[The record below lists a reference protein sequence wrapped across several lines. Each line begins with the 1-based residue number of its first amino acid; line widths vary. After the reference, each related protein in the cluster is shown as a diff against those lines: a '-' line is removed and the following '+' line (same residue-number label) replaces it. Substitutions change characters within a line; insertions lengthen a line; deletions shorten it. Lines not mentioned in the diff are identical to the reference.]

1 MRRRFGDRKDG
12 YRLRKADP
20 FFRIIPYL
28 MKDRSGAQVFFKD
41 RIYLEETDK
50 LIRQLRLEGHK
61 VGFLHI
67 VIASMVRTMSQRP
80 KINRFIAGRKTY
92 ARKDISF
99 SIAIKKDM
107 SDDTEETT
115 IKIIFEP
122 TDTIYEVIEKIN
134 LEINKNKN
142 LDSVNNTDKAAKLFS
157 ILPGFLLNLSLNFI
171 RFLDFYGKLPKFL
184 SDLSPFHSSVF
195 VTDLG
200 SLGIKG
206 AYHHLYDLGTNTI
219 FIAFGTKTKEQF
231 IDKDNNVTIRKSMDI
246 RVVADERV
254 VDGFY
259 FAKSIKLAKRIMS
272 NPRQLL
278 LPPEEVIIDNEI

>member
-28 MKDRSGAQVFFKD
+28 MKDRSGSQVFFKD

-50 LIRQLRLEGHK
+50 LIRQLRSEGYK

-80 KINRFIAGRKTY
+80 KINRFVAGRKTY

-99 SIAIKKDM
+99 SITIKKDM

-115 IKIIFEP
+115 IKIIFDP
-122 TDTIYEVIEKIN
+122 RDTIYDVIEKIN
-134 LEINKNKN
+134 VEVEKNKN
-142 LDSVNNTDKAAKLFS
+142 LDSKNNTDRAAKLFT
-157 ILPGFLLNLSLNFI
+157 ILPGFLLNWSLNFV
-171 RFLDFYGKLPKFL
+171 RFLDNYGKLPRFL
-184 SDLSPFHSSVF
+184 TDLSPFHSSVYL
-195 VTDLG
+195 TDLG

-206 AYHHLYDLGTNTI
+206 AYHHLYDIGTNTL
-219 FIAFGTKTKEQF
+219 FMAFGTKTKEQY
-231 IDKDNNVTIRKSMDI
+231 IDNDNNVTIRKSMDL
-246 RVVADERV
+246 RVVVDERV
-254 VDGFY
+254 VDGYY
-259 FAKSIKLAKRIMS
+259 FAKSIKLAKRIMA
-272 NPRQLL
+272 NPKQLL
-278 LPPEEVIIDNEI
+278 IPPNEVIIDNEI